1 MYCQIL
7 GHAGIA
13 SFLRAPSTPSFLMK
27 FGIWVPNMIIFVLV
41 YGLGGGCLVQKIAR
55 NGGQSELKLLGRSEK
70 NFLCNFNHS
79 YLAIRTVK
87 LHKIFYHM
95 FSYKFSTRS
104 YSWNLKKTI
113 FDRFVVNAL
122 ELAVLN
128 GFWRKN
134 AKEL

>member
-1 MYCQIL
+1 M
-7 GHAGIA
+7 
-13 SFLRAPSTPSFLMK
+13 
-27 FGIWVPNMIIFVLV
+27 
-41 YGLGGGCLVQKIAR
+41 QKISR

-70 NFLCNFNHS
+70 NFLCNFNHFVS
-79 YLAIRTVK
+79 CNPYGQTSQ
-87 LHKIFYHM
+87 IFYHI

-122 ELAVLN
+122 ELVVLS